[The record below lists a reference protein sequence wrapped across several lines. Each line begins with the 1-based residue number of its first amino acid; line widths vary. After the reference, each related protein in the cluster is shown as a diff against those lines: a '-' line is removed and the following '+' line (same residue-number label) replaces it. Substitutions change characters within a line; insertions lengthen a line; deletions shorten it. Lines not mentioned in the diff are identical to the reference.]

1 MIEAL
6 NRVDQQW
13 LLCLNGHHT
22 AFFDHM
28 MFFISGKVEWIP
40 LYAVILGFIIWKY
53 RWKAVWIVLAMV
65 ILITL
70 SDQLANLLK
79 SGVQR
84 PRPCKDPEIGHLVQ
98 RVNNYCGGA
107 FGFVS
112 GHAANTFAMAT
123 FVSLLIRKRWVTTGL
138 IIWAA
143 LVSYSRIY
151 LGVHY
156 PGDVIGGALLGI
168 LLALGVYFVL
178 NKLIKPDHY

>member
-1 MIEAL
+1 
-6 NRVDQQW
+6 
-13 LLCLNGHHT
+13 
-22 AFFDHM
+22 
-28 MFFISGKVEWIP
+28 
-40 LYAVILGFIIWKY
+40 
-53 RWKAVWIVLAMV
+53 
-65 ILITL
+65 
-70 SDQLANLLK
+70 
-79 SGVQR
+79 
-84 PRPCKDPEIGHLVQ
+84 
-98 RVNNYCGGA
+98 
-107 FGFVS
+107 
-112 GHAANTFAMAT
+112 MAT